1 MMNSSDM
8 LKLIRTE
15 GLILRDFVI
24 AYDNNDKDQLL
35 AVYHRAVEAIEET
48 KKGLS
53 LVSEPVEDESWK
65 DCIDNT
71 YAHIMD
77 LEEKRL
83 DYDPHEVED

>member
-53 LVSEPVEDESWK
+53 LLGEPVPV
-65 DCIDNT
+65 C
-71 YAHIMD
+71 
-77 LEEKRL
+77 
-83 DYDPHEVED
+83 YD